1 MRMWRQSCGEGRG
14 LAFVALLR
22 EDDRE
27 ARTRRDLPERALRGL
42 PCRNR
47 PGWAAS
53 LRRCAGP
60 RHRAARQT
68 RQTLLGRARARAPRE
83 TRRAGTMPPAEAR
96 ARRARGPRGADR
108 AGRLA
113 DGSLVGR
120 APAAG
125 RAALATPSFWA
136 PRGGRLPGRSPALV
150 LTRGRRSGQTPK
162 PASKRV
168 PPCSRPGAGT
178 LSRLGALRLASIPC
192 GTASAYVPSPVPARP
207 ISTRRSNHL
216 SAPLSRPLVSAA
228 VKLREDEST
237 RNPGADTRHA
247 VCAAGS
253 AAGTRRLNKRFSR

>member
-1 MRMWRQSCGEGRG
+1 VKAADRVGCAAARGRSRSSYS
-14 LAFVALLR
+14 LR
-22 EDDRE
+22 SACACS
-27 ARTRRDLPERALRGL
+27 ARASLPEPLRVGCFSSALRW
-42 PCRNR
+42 PS
-47 PGWAAS
+47 AS
-53 LRRCAGP
+53 RCSP
-60 RHRAARQT
+60 T
-68 RQTLLGRARARAPRE
+68 RQRLPGRARARAPCE

-96 ARRARGPRGADR
+96 ARRAPGPRGADR

-136 PRGGRLPGRSPALV
+136 PRGGRLPDRSPALV

-216 SAPLSRPLVSAA
+216 SAPLSRPLVSEA